1 MMSQVL
7 SKQASAEPLE
17 ATALTAWI
25 RLLRGGAALR
35 RLFSAYLQRD
45 HGLSINDYEAL
56 LLLSHAEGGRLRRI
70 DLASQL
76 VLTAS
81 GVTRLLDGLER
92 AGLVCKGDCESD
104 ARVTYAVLTD
114 DGRAALER
122 ASDDH
127 RAAVAEVLGDR
138 YSPEELATLSS
149 LLSRLPEAGGDGA
162 ACTASRAE

>member
-1 MMSQVL
+1 M
-7 SKQASAEPLE
+7 E
-17 ATALTAWI
+17 ATALTVWV

-56 LLLSHAEGGRLRRI
+56 LVLSRAEGGRLRRI

-92 AGLVCKGDCESD
+92 AGLVCKGSCESD

-114 DGRAALER
+114 EGRALLER
-122 ASDDH
+122 ASADH
-127 RAAVAEVLGDR
+127 RAAVAEIFGDR
-138 YSPEELATLSS
+138 YTGDELETLAA
-149 LLSRLPEAGGDGA
+149 LLSRLPEAGGDGE
-162 ACTASRAE
+162 ACSAGASA